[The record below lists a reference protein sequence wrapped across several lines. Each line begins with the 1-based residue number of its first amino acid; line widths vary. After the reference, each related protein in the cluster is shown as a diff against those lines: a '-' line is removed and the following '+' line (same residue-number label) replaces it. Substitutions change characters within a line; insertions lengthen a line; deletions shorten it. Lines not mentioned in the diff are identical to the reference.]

1 MVDLNNT
8 DEHLYDLVAR
18 DLKKKIRE
26 YYFGQEG
33 KIPITYS
40 SQKCM
45 M

>member
-33 KIPITYS
+33 KILITYS
-40 SQKCM
+40 S
-45 M
+45 